1 MNNVFVP
8 YIKGEKDFSV
18 RFNNLIKEIKND
30 STITIEKGEYYLDSQ
45 INVIGK
51 DNLIFDCQ
59 DGVVFLAK
67 FDRTNG
73 GKVPTKSIN
82 AFYFENCNNIIFNGS
97 IVKADCPT
105 NVRGKI
111 IKVNHEEDY
120 VDIEVYP
127 ESPLPGDVE
136 FIGGMTFDENRIPTS
151 GAMATHKK
159 KDYRYS
165 TYKDERIIVCDEL
178 VTTNPPSPTVITD
191 RLSENVFRFHGIMN
205 MHVHKEGLDCTLY
218 HAYYGVSAFVFRNTT
233 NVTIDGVK
241 IHRYG
246 GMGFLVLTRCMNF
259 TFKNVI
265 FDNPDKEHSW
275 TSTQSDAIHTL
286 GLGGYLNLENIYF
299 DATCD
304 DCLNVH
310 SQILTVSE
318 IDENKYKVIYNKK
331 KGIVSKTWAKKGDKL
346 YVYNPENL
354 VIKGEAVVNS
364 FENGYLTLT
373 EDSYNLSVGDM
384 ITNCAYMPEVK
395 IVNCTVHKCVGQFK
409 IKSCVKA
416 LVKNCKFY
424 SEGRAVNVSTFIPTL
439 EGGPVQNV
447 IIEENEFN
455 YSLKHAPIFVGFI
468 KDFSEYT
475 NDYTR
480 KDVPIIKNVT
490 IRNNVFN
497 KISCNELMR
506 IACCDG
512 ALIENNKYVDCAA
525 QKIAIYN
532 SENVTI
538 K

>member
-1 MNNVFVP
+1 MTSMVIFHYSP
-8 YIKGEKDFSV
+8 IIGPIPTGSKDLLFTCTHLDKLQLWLYIKNQYCQLSKIDQYIHQV
-18 RFNNLIKEIKND
+18 IKN
-30 STITIEKGEYYLDSQ
+30 Q
-45 INVIGK
+45 
-51 DNLIFDCQ
+51 
-59 DGVVFLAK
+59 
-67 FDRTNG
+67 
-73 GKVPTKSIN
+73 
-82 AFYFENCNNIIFNGS
+82 
-97 IVKADCPT
+97 
-105 NVRGKI
+105 
-111 IKVNHEEDY
+111 
-120 VDIEVYP
+120 EV
-127 ESPLPGDVE
+127 
-136 FIGGMTFDENRIPTS
+136 
-151 GAMATHKK
+151 
-159 KDYRYS
+159 
-165 TYKDERIIVCDEL
+165 
-178 VTTNPPSPTVITD
+178 
-191 RLSENVFRFHGIMN
+191 
-205 MHVHKEGLDCTLY
+205 
-218 HAYYGVSAFVFRNTT
+218 
-233 NVTIDGVK
+233 
-241 IHRYG
+241 
-246 GMGFLVLTRCMNF
+246 
-259 TFKNVI
+259 
-265 FDNPDKEHSW
+265 
-275 TSTQSDAIHTL
+275 
-286 GLGGYLNLENIYF
+286 
-299 DATCD
+299 
-304 DCLNVH
+304 
-310 SQILTVSE
+310 LTVSE
-318 IDENKYKVIYNKK
+318 IKENKYKVIYNKK

-424 SEGRAVNVSTFIPTL
+424 SEGRGVNVSTFIPTL

-497 KISCNELMR
+497 KISCDELMR

-512 ALIENNKYVDCAA
+512 ALIENNKYVDCTA

-532 SENVTI
+532 SKNVTI